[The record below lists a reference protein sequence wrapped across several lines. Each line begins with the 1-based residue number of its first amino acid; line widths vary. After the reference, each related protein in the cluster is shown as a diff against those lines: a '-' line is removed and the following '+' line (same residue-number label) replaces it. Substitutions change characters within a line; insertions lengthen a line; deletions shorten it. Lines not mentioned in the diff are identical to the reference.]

1 MDHFIF
7 FILIIILVLS
17 GLCDSAYGDS
27 EINCNI
33 SRTHQI
39 RTCSSQLKKYDPLV
53 FKEFNKYLFKHLFN

>member
-27 EINCNI
+27 EIKLAEPIKLGRVLPN
-33 SRTHQI
+33 
-39 RTCSSQLKKYDPLV
+39 
-53 FKEFNKYLFKHLFN
+53 